1 MKLTDCPCQGVGSYG
16 STHRSIKRGPV
27 SEGHRVVFPCA
38 VGEAQPTFELRL

>member
-1 MKLTDCPCQGVGSYG
+1 MKLKDYPCQGLGSYG
-16 STHRSIKRGPV
+16 STHRSIES